1 MSQGGGG
8 RPEHS
13 SRVNFPEISLRNEE
27 MREFSGNIWEN
38 KTTIPGSGISIA
50 FLDR

>member
-8 RPEHS
+8 HPEHS
-13 SRVNFPEISLRNEE
+13 SRVNFPEISLRNEG
-27 MREFSGNIWEN
+27 MREFSGNIWE
-38 KTTIPGSGISIA
+38 KTIPGSGISIA